1 MTYKGQ
7 HMQGSIENAIK
18 LKREEGEKN
27 VCTCARRKQKTTP
40 RKTPSFWLRF
50 FLSPPLPKTSL
61 SLNLRV
67 RIS

>member
-1 MTYKGQ
+1 MKYKGQ

-40 RKTPSFWLRF
+40 RKTTQLLAKVFS
-50 FLSPPLPKTSL
+50 LSSSPKTSL
-61 SLNLRV
+61 SQFEG
-67 RIS
+67 

>member
-40 RKTPSFWLRF
+40 RKTTQLLAKIFS
-50 FLSPPLPKTSL
+50 LSSSPKTSL
-61 SLNLRV
+61 SQFEG
-67 RIS
+67 